1 MKLRDSFDRF
11 FSFITNLEL
20 SHLLLPFF
28 SFFSLYEHDTKKTNK
43 IMGTR
48 TNDKR
53 TVNCYDK
60 RSAIKKLI
68 RTTLNSSGLHN

>member
-11 FSFITNLEL
+11 FFLHNELGMVTFVTTN
-20 SHLLLPFF
+20 F